1 MGSWNSMLD
10 LTLTYL
16 PLLSMII
23 ALGSV
28 LWAAHWFLIGRPAE
42 LGNER
47 VFPRQIVMLGLT
59 LVALVTIIL
68 VLPVSEGSRNRLL
81 GIIGL
86 MLSGVL
92 AFSSTNVLAGLM
104 AGLLLRFTKPFRT
117 GDFIRVGDHF
127 GRVSERGLFDTEVQS
142 ESREL
147 IAIPN
152 TYLVSHPVTTIRSSG
167 TIISTTL
174 SLGYDVHHAQV
185 EPLLLRAAEESGLE
199 EPFVH
204 ILELGNYA
212 ISYRISGFLR
222 EIKWLITA
230 RSNLCRSVLDIL
242 HGQGIEIMSP
252 TYMNQRRVD
261 DAEKIIPT
269 FVQKDLSSVP
279 VVAEDIVFDKA
290 EQAEQSENGRQQL
303 IDDIQELETALKEAP
318 EEEEQLIKN
327 KIAAG
332 RERLKILEQTP
343 EEASAET
350 HLAEPDGSGDT
361 GKDGN
366 TSPANPM
373 ASPVK

>member
-318 EEEEQLIKN
+318 EEEEQLIKD

>member
-303 IDDIQELETALKEAP
+303 IDDIQKLETALKEAP